1 MGGKNNAVLM
11 GPFVGELYWEGGR
24 FAPMLPYMRNK
35 QFKGKDVTY
44 IILTRKERFD
54 LYGKFADILVPLK
67 IPGDYETRSPNCFKL
82 NGLKRSEY
90 LEIVEKFNT
99 KYSKRFNIIK
109 HIYPD
114 VTKAQY
120 VNKNQFPRSQM
131 RYVFAPREEN
141 YKLAY
146 NYLPNGKPWVV
157 LAPRFRAGFKRNW
170 KSWQKFY
177 DLLWKKKDLLRDYT
191 FIICGKKGEYR
202 PDIQGRFYD
211 MNNIVLGE
219 NSSLVGILLV
229 ILENTF
235 FTFGSQSAIPN
246 FSLLYGVEV
255 FEFGCQRMLHTKTYN
270 VKNAPITFIENRKYD
285 LDPNAALT
293 KLEKLLRRKTKNG
306 KPMASPKQQTS
317 AINKKASDRIL
328 VSKQ

>member
-1 MGGKNNAVLM
+1 MGGKKKAVLM

-35 QFKGKDVTY
+35 QYRGRDDITY

-54 LYGKFADILVPLK
+54 LYGKFADILVPLN
-67 IPGDYETRSPNCFKL
+67 IPGDYQTRSPNCFKL
-82 NGLKRSEY
+82 NGLKKFEY
-90 LEIVEKFNT
+90 LEIVEKFKK
-99 KYSKRFNIIK
+99 KYSGRFKIIK

-114 VTKAQY
+114 VNKGVY
-120 VNKNQFPRSQM
+120 DNKNQFPRSQM
-131 RYVFAPREEN
+131 RYVYAPRDEN
-141 YKLAY
+141 YKLVHD
-146 NYLPNGKPWVV
+146 YLPNVKPWVV
-157 LAPRFRAGFKRNW
+157 LSPRFRKGFKRNW
-170 KSWQKFY
+170 KHWQKFY
-177 DLLWKKKDLLRDYT
+177 DLLWSKKDLLKEYT

-202 PDIQGRFYD
+202 PDNQGRFYD

-229 ILENTF
+229 ILENTY

-270 VKNAPITFIENRKYD
+270 VKNAPITFIENRRYD
-285 LDPNAALT
+285 LDPKEALT
-293 KLEKLLRRKTKNG
+293 KLEKLLRRKKKNG
-306 KPMASPKQQTS
+306 KPMVTPKQQTS
-317 AINKKASDRIL
+317 AVNKKTTY
-328 VSKQ
+328 